1 MTDKSEETNLS
12 ELAQE
17 YEDVMDEMLQD
28 ANLDKFRVQFEKLHD
43 ALQEATKSNG
53 RLQVKNREVN
63 AELVAN
69 TAKTAQSLK
78 QNQDDQVAILQ
89 LKSEL
94 SKAWTMFDS
103 ANEKEQRLREA
114 VQTYKVEI
122 QNLTRLCEKSKGTSG
137 GNSESIGELSKQKQA
152 IQRERDAL
160 IEEAHKLRTEMA
172 LADERIT
179 DLENDSSKAHQLNV
193 ELKQEVQTRQNDV
206 ALLER
211 QKDLMEK
218 ELKQCQND
226 SDDKGTEIK
235 SLQNQMMKKKDENT
249 TLSAQVKDLKLS
261 AERSN
266 KENRLLETRFNR
278 LQGEYQ
284 AQADVAD
291 QLAADI
297 QKKMSELKSRDDE
310 IGKLKQEMARLK
322 TMREAVQR
330 KLQNSEEARVE
341 IEQKRDTLKS
351 QLIALEKDRERLLK
365 IHELDKKHVDEL
377 ARERDILNKNFL
389 KASAATSKQLDLV
402 RLHEQNKKNL
412 EQEIASYR
420 DESAKQ
426 RKIIFQLEKERE
438 KYINETSDLNHRL
451 NNLMEDIKIKK
462 MEINESQKKII
473 EATARL
479 KQQQG
484 LYEACRSDRNLYLKN
499 LMESQDETNE
509 MKKKLKIMTHQIDQF
524 KEEIGN
530 KESALVKVNLEHVRI
545 EKEKE
550 SLRGELQR
558 MRKSLAESR
567 TQLSGM
573 EKEISNLQQVI
584 RDADT
589 DKKNQ
594 QKELDRVTTE
604 RDILGTQL
612 VRRNDELTLLHEKTK
627 LQQSTLMKGEEHYKA
642 RQDDIRV
649 MKLELSKM
657 RREKRILL
665 QSVKSCEE
673 LRRQVFTT
681 QRELLRERTR
691 CRALEEELENPMNI
705 HRWRRLE
712 GSDPSSFELIQ
723 QVHALQKRLIQK
735 TEEIAS
741 KEFTIAEKETVYV
754 ELREIL
760 ARQPGPEA
768 AEQLH
773 EFQRSL
779 KCKTKQL
786 KRLSAELNMTEAS
799 MASQNVE
806 ISKLNSD
813 LRDYKA
819 KYLELKKRQQRENQ
833 PVIHE
838 ALIKPTR
845 KDGPKFAGG
854 GFNLKSYNIA

>member
-1 MTDKSEETNLS
+1 M
-12 ELAQE
+12 
-17 YEDVMDEMLQD
+17 
-28 ANLDKFRVQFEKLHD
+28 
-43 ALQEATKSNG
+43 G
-53 RLQVKNREVN
+53 
-63 AELVAN
+63 
-69 TAKTAQSLK
+69 
-78 QNQDDQVAILQ
+78 
-89 LKSEL
+89 
-94 SKAWTMFDS
+94 
-103 ANEKEQRLREA
+103 
-114 VQTYKVEI
+114 
-122 QNLTRLCEKSKGTSG
+122 
-137 GNSESIGELSKQKQA
+137 
-152 IQRERDAL
+152 
-160 IEEAHKLRTEMA
+160 
-172 LADERIT
+172 
-179 DLENDSSKAHQLNV
+179 
-193 ELKQEVQTRQNDV
+193 
-206 ALLER
+206 
-211 QKDLMEK
+211 
-218 ELKQCQND
+218 
-226 SDDKGTEIK
+226 
-235 SLQNQMMKKKDENT
+235 
-249 TLSAQVKDLKLS
+249 
-261 AERSN
+261 
-266 KENRLLETRFNR
+266 
-278 LQGEYQ
+278 
-284 AQADVAD
+284 
-291 QLAADI
+291 
-297 QKKMSELKSRDDE
+297 
-310 IGKLKQEMARLK
+310 
-322 TMREAVQR
+322 
-330 KLQNSEEARVE
+330 
-341 IEQKRDTLKS
+341 
-351 QLIALEKDRERLLK
+351 EKDRERLLK
-365 IHELDKKHVDEL
+365 IHEQDKKHVDEL

-558 MRKSLAESR
+558 MRKSLTESR

-604 RDILGTQL
+604 KDILGTQL

-627 LQQSTLMKGEEHYKA
+627 LQQSTMMKGEEHYKA

-665 QSVKSCEE
+665 TSVKSCEE

-735 TEEIAS
+735 TEEIAG
-741 KEFTIAEKETVYV
+741 KEFTIAEKETVYI

-779 KCKTKQL
+779 KNKTKQL
-786 KRLSAELNMTEAS
+786 KRLSAELNITEAS

-806 ISKLNSD
+806 IEKLNAD
-813 LRDYKA
+813 LRDYKQ
-819 KYLELKKRQQRENQ
+819 KYLELKKREQREAQ
-833 PVIHE
+833 PLIHE
-838 ALIKPTR
+838 AMIKPTR

-854 GFNLKSYNIA
+854 GFNLKSYKIT